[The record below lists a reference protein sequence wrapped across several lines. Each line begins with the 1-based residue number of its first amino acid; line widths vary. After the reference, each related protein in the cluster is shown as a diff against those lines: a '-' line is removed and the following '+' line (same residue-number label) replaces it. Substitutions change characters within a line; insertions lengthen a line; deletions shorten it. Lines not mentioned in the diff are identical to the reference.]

1 MCYVPAAT
9 TSFSWASCKIIRKI
23 TPVSWHSPTMWSTA
37 LLTPAANRCL
47 RCMVRLFQHWTSVL
61 HACAHRRRQPLG
73 GPAPPLPPCSF
84 SICNIEAT
92 KRGGA
97 PPPENKKN
105 GCQLYLRSAYALVRV
120 QLWWRQLLQTQEKEL
135 IRGDALYLRLV
146 LRVYAQQLGD
156 RKFIK
161 SNQSYTWAT
170 TGISFWGVAKRR
182 VPEKK

>member
-105 GCQLYLRSAYALVRV
+105 GCQLYLPMKHGCLVRRSAKSSILRISRSSFFKTLAPKMYGLRWFKACFFRFSTCHSTAVCH
-120 QLWWRQLLQTQEKEL
+120 
-135 IRGDALYLRLV
+135 LYHDQR
-146 LRVYAQQLGD
+146 
-156 RKFIK
+156 
-161 SNQSYTWAT
+161 W
-170 TGISFWGVAKRR
+170 
-182 VPEKK
+182 

>member
-135 IRGDALYLRLV
+135 IKPHLHQNGKHSA
-146 LRVYAQQLGD
+146 
-156 RKFIK
+156 KF
-161 SNQSYTWAT
+161 
-170 TGISFWGVAKRR
+170 RR
-182 VPEKK
+182 VLARTLVA